1 MPSHALFACDLH
13 VSFSQ
18 LSTYLQC
25 PERFRQRYLLDA
37 LPSHRA
43 SELVFGN
50 AIHAALAVHHEHL
63 MREGVP
69 LELGRLTD
77 EFDDIL
83 AIAQQGDVPILWDDD
98 EAPDVA
104 REKGH
109 ALLALYH
116 RDVRPHRVL
125 HVEVPFQFEFHRAG
139 EGEETLAG
147 IVDLIEE
154 DSEGR
159 IWITELKT
167 AQRRYGQ
174 DRLLYDHQMSIYAA
188 AREALGVPNAGL
200 RYRLLLKGK
209 EPRIED
215 IVIVRDGGQLD
226 ETRHVLRQVLRAID
240 QRIFYPVR
248 GWGCAKCPYRA
259 SCGESPCRSG

>member
-1 MPSHALFACDLH
+1 MASHPPFAGDLY

-37 LPSHRA
+37 RPSHRA

-63 MREGVP
+63 MRDGTP
-69 LELGRLTD
+69 LELSRLTD

-83 AIAQQGDVPILWDDD
+83 AIAQQGDVPVLWEDDD
-98 EAPDVA
+98 GPEVA
-104 REKGH
+104 RDKGH

-125 HVEVPFQFEFHRAG
+125 QVEVPFQIQFQRDG

-154 DSEGR
+154 DDGGQV
-159 IWITELKT
+159 WITELKT

-188 AREALGVPNAGL
+188 AREALGVPIAGL
-200 RYRLLLKGK
+200 RFRLLLKGK

-215 IVIVRDGGQLD
+215 IIVVRDGAQLD
-226 ETRHVLRQVLRAID
+226 ETRHVLKQVLRAID